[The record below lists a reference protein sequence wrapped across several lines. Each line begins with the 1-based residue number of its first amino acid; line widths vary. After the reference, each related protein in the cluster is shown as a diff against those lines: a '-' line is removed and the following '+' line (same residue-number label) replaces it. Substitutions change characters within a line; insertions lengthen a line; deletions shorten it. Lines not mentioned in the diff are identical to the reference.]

1 VTTEKP
7 LPEWPDA
14 EWNKMMGRRLT
25 YDYQAQLADAAMA
38 RLRVACE
45 ALEYCRMN
53 MSKALA
59 GQPTD
64 SAKEAAG
71 VMHARAFNALS
82 LIGELPPA

>member
-1 VTTEKP
+1 
-7 LPEWPDA
+7 
-14 EWNKMMGRRLT
+14 
-25 YDYQAQLADAAMA
+25 
-38 RLRVACE
+38 
-45 ALEYCRMN
+45 MN